1 MRKRWI
7 IGGAS
12 LAVLLGTAYTG
23 YWFWLAQTF
32 EQNLV
37 LWVEQQRAM
46 GYRMAYASDRP
57 HGYPLAVEIGLD
69 DIVIESPP
77 GQSVWRLSTA
87 SKVLS
92 VPPWAPLSLRI
103 GDGGERVPCNV
114 RWTTGGRDYDIAV
127 DGIDT
132 TLHLSTQGDL
142 PAISITGDSVDVR
155 ENGKT
160 IAGVTQASGSVDF
173 LPAMSHTESSVEFR
187 LSARGI
193 DFEASIPAD
202 AKTGKTHDWLLAGQ
216 VKGPVPL
223 GPLPTALAAWSND
236 GGRIE
241 LTEFNA
247 NWEAATEVS
256 GDGTVALDGR
266 LQPVGAFSAVVR
278 GYNEAVDAAVGR
290 GFMTSAQGTAAKLW
304 LNARA
309 EKDDRGLKVKLPLTI
324 QDGFLSMGPLK
335 LARLPIMTWQ

>member
-7 IGGAS
+7 IAGVG
-12 LAVLLGTAYTG
+12 LVVLLGVAYTG
-23 YWFWLAQTF
+23 YWFWLARTF
-32 EQNLV
+32 QQNLA
-37 LWVEQQRAM
+37 LWVDQQRAM
-46 GYRMAYASDRP
+46 GYRMAYAAGEP
-57 HGYPLAVEIGLD
+57 HGFPLAVEIGLE

-77 GQSVWRLSTA
+77 GQAPWHLSTA
-87 SKVLS
+87 SKALS
-92 VPPWAPLSLRI
+92 MSPWAPLSLRI
-103 GDGGERVPCNV
+103 GDGGARVPCTV
-114 RWTTGGRDYDIAV
+114 RWTADGRDYDVAV

-132 TLHLSTQGDL
+132 TLHFSTQGDL
-142 PAISITGDSVDVR
+142 PAVRITGDSVDVR

-193 DFEASIPAD
+193 DFEASIPA
-202 AKTGKTHDWLLAGQ
+202 AARTERTHDWLLAGQ

-236 GGRIE
+236 GGRVE

-247 NWEAATEVS
+247 DWEAATEVS
-256 GDGTVALDGR
+256 GDGTVALDDR

-278 GYNEAVDAAVGR
+278 GYNEAVDAAVAR
-290 GFMTSAQGTAAKLW
+290 GFMTPAQGTAAKLW
-304 LNARA
+304 LSARA
-309 EKDDRGLKVKLPLTI
+309 EKDDRGFKVKLPLTI

-335 LARLPIMTWQ
+335 LARLPVLAWQ